1 MTMLSELPLVS
12 QVTKYLDGC
21 SCARASKEEVAAI
34 KAELDQKDSAIE
46 RLETEIRQKDLEKD
60 NLMTMQ
66 KVLQE
71 QISQIRADLE
81 AQSEE
86 QQSMVSEITPYNARP
101 APAAKPPAKA
111 VAKRV
116 TAPEPEPQPGAT
128 PEERAAAITRM
139 QARQRGKLERRQT
152 EERVGQGEM
161 AGQKR
166 SKKAKE
172 QDLAAQRMQAR
183 VRGGADRKA
192 VEARKAAGDLP
203 GQPRLAVD
211 LGDGGGDAG
220 DFEGEEESVDSDY
233 DYDDSAFVDLGA
245 ELLSGQLKLAK
256 VYGQEEPPAAE
267 GELEWELR
275 YFLLY
280 AVRTYV
286 SSKYGGTV
294 PLVLQHRGTVQRA
307 IAAACSSYY
316 PSTELLCSTPP
327 GQEDGPLRQHRKR
340 RAQWRPRAG
349 AHGEHAQR
357 GEGARRRHLRAQG
370 RQQGLPAQARAA
382 RRGPHAHV
390 DFSDLRAAP
399 VTRSGSASTTGDA
412 SMAA

>member
-34 KAELDQKDSAIE
+34 KAELDQKDTAIE

-81 AQSEE
+81 AQAEE
-86 QQSMVSEITPYNARP
+86 QSSMVSEVTPYNARP
-101 APAAKPPAKA
+101 TPAAAKPPAKA
-111 VAKRV
+111 AAKR
-116 TAPEPEPQPGAT
+116 APEPVPEPELGGT
-128 PEERAAAITRM
+128 PEERARAITRM

-152 EERVGQGEM
+152 EERTGQGQM

-166 SKKAKE
+166 SKQAAE
-172 QDLAAQRMQAR
+172 RDLAAQRMQAR
-183 VRGGADRKA
+183 VRGGADRRA
-192 VEARKAAGDLP
+192 VESRKAAGDLP
-203 GQPRLAVD
+203 GQPRLSGMT
-211 LGDGGGDAG
+211 GDEGGDAG

-280 AVRTYV
+280 AVRP
-286 SSKYGGTV
+286 SKYASTAVHTV
-294 PLVLQHRGTVQRA
+294 PWCWVGGNQHRGTVQRA
-307 IAAACSSYY
+307 IAVARSSRY
-316 PSTELLCSTPP
+316 PS
-327 GQEDGPLRQHRKR
+327 
-340 RAQWRPRAG
+340 A
-349 AHGEHAQR
+349 
-357 GEGARRRHLRAQG
+357 
-370 RQQGLPAQARAA
+370 
-382 RRGPHAHV
+382 
-390 DFSDLRAAP
+390 
-399 VTRSGSASTTGDA
+399 
-412 SMAA
+412 

>member
-34 KAELDQKDSAIE
+34 KAELDQKDTAIE

-86 QQSMVSEITPYNARP
+86 QQSMVSEVTPYNARP

-111 VAKRV
+111 VAKR
-116 TAPEPEPQPGAT
+116 APEPEPEPELGGT

-152 EERVGQGEM
+152 EQRVGQGQM

-166 SKKAKE
+166 KKAAE

-203 GQPRLAVD
+203 GQPRLSTEV
-211 LGDGGGDAG
+211 GDEGGDAG
-220 DFEGEEESVDSDY
+220 DYEGEEESVDSDY

-280 AVRTYV
+280 AVRTRMQV
-286 SSKYGGTV
+286 ASMVTPCLGV
-294 PLVLQHRGTVQRA
+294 
-307 IAAACSSYY
+307 AAASR
-316 PSTELLCSTPP
+316 EQL
-327 GQEDGPLRQHRKR
+327 
-340 RAQWRPRAG
+340 A
-349 AHGEHAQR
+349 
-357 GEGARRRHLRAQG
+357 
-370 RQQGLPAQARAA
+370 AA
-382 RRGPHAHV
+382 R
-390 DFSDLRAAP
+390 
-399 VTRSGSASTTGDA
+399 SA
-412 SMAA
+412 

>member
-34 KAELDQKDSAIE
+34 KAELDQKDTAIE

-86 QQSMVSEITPYNARP
+86 QQSMVSEVTPYNARP

-111 VAKRV
+111 VAKR
-116 TAPEPEPQPGAT
+116 APSPEPEPEPELGGT

-152 EERVGQGEM
+152 EERVGKGQM

-166 SKKAKE
+166 KKAAAQDLAAE

-203 GQPRLAVD
+203 GQPRLSTEA
-211 LGDGGGDAG
+211 GDEGGDAG
-220 DFEGEEESVDSDY
+220 DYEGEDESVDSDY

-286 SSKYGGTV
+286 SSKRGDTV
-294 PLVLQHRGTVQRA
+294 PWCCSSIAGPCSAL
-307 IAAACSSYY
+307 AAARSS
-316 PSTELLCSTPP
+316 
-327 GQEDGPLRQHRKR
+327 
-340 RAQWRPRAG
+340 
-349 AHGEHAQR
+349 
-357 GEGARRRHLRAQG
+357 
-370 RQQGLPAQARAA
+370 
-382 RRGPHAHV
+382 
-390 DFSDLRAAP
+390 
-399 VTRSGSASTTGDA
+399 
-412 SMAA
+412 

>member
-34 KAELDQKDSAIE
+34 KAELDQKDTAIE

-81 AQSEE
+81 AQAEE
-86 QQSMVSEITPYNARP
+86 QSSMVSEVTPYNARP

-111 VAKRV
+111 VAKR
-116 TAPEPEPQPGAT
+116 APEPEPEPELGGT

-152 EERVGQGEM
+152 EERVGQGQM

-166 SKKAKE
+166 KKAAE

-203 GQPRLAVD
+203 GQPRLSTEV
-211 LGDGGGDAG
+211 GDEGGDAG
-220 DFEGEEESVDSDY
+220 DYEGEEESVDSDY

-280 AVRTYV
+280 AVRPRVV
-286 SSKYGGTV
+286 SM
-294 PLVLQHRGTVQRA
+294 LVRYTPCLGVGLGDPASRGRA
-307 IAAACSSYY
+307 VRFS
-316 PSTELLCSTPP
+316 
-327 GQEDGPLRQHRKR
+327 R
-340 RAQWRPRAG
+340 RP
-349 AHGEHAQR
+349 
-357 GEGARRRHLRAQG
+357 
-370 RQQGLPAQARAA
+370 
-382 RRGPHAHV
+382 
-390 DFSDLRAAP
+390 
-399 VTRSGSASTTGDA
+399 
-412 SMAA
+412 

>member
-34 KAELDQKDSAIE
+34 KAELDQKDTAIE

-86 QQSMVSEITPYNARP
+86 QQSMVSEVTPYNARP

-111 VAKRV
+111 VAKR
-116 TAPEPEPQPGAT
+116 APEPEPEPELGGT

-152 EERVGQGEM
+152 EERVGQGQM

-166 SKKAKE
+166 KKAAE

-203 GQPRLAVD
+203 GQPRLSTEV
-211 LGDGGGDAG
+211 GDEGGDAG
-220 DFEGEEESVDSDY
+220 DYEGEEESVDSDY

-280 AVRTYV
+280 AVRTYA
-286 SSKYGGTV
+286 SSKYGDTV
-294 PLVLQHRGTVQRA
+294 PWC
-307 IAAACSSYY
+307 CSSI
-316 PSTELLCSTPP
+316 
-327 GQEDGPLRQHRKR
+327 
-340 RAQWRPRAG
+340 AG
-349 AHGEHAQR
+349 AA
-357 GEGARRRHLRAQG
+357 
-370 RQQGLPAQARAA
+370 
-382 RRGPHAHV
+382 
-390 DFSDLRAAP
+390 S
-399 VTRSGSASTTGDA
+399 RSP
-412 SMAA
+412 